1 MASPEVIDFAKLL
14 EPIAGDNPSGMD
26 LRTDPTPNSPYYA
39 IKDARNRAR
48 ADERRLEEDP
58 ENAEARP
65 DWKPVLQLAQQALI
79 EKSKDLELSAY
90 LVEALVRAHG
100 LAGLRDGFRLL
111 RELCE
116 KFWDQGLYPLPD
128 EDGVETR
135 VYPLTG
141 LNGADASGTLIGPI
155 QQIKI
160 TEGKSDHPFAYFH
173 YKQACDV
180 AGLPPDQ
187 QERRI
192 EQGAVSLD
200 KFMAA
205 VSSSSADF
213 YASLKENI
221 EQCVDEFYK
230 LSELLDNRCG
240 SAAPPTSNIRNAL
253 QDVREA
259 VDRISKDKL
268 PSGEVHEEAT
278 TGEAQAG
285 GSAATSAAATAVAV
299 GSVRN
304 REDAFRVL
312 GQVAEY
318 FRKNEPHSPISFAID
333 QIVRWGKMPLPLL
346 LSELIPDTT
355 ARDQL
360 FKWVGIKPPE
370 SSE

>member
-1 MASPEVIDFAKLL
+1 MASPEVIDFEKLL
-14 EPIAGDNPSGMD
+14 APIAGENPAGMD

-58 ENAEARP
+58 EGSDAKP
-65 DWKPVLQLAQQALI
+65 DWKPVLQLAQQTLA
-79 EKSKDLELSAY
+79 EKSKDLEVTAY
-90 LVEALVRAHG
+90 LVEALVRAHA

-111 RELCE
+111 REYCDQY
-116 KFWDQGLYPLPD
+116 WDQGLYPLPD

-141 LNGADASGTLIGPI
+141 LNGADAVGTLIGPI
-155 QQIKI
+155 QHVKI
-160 TEGKSDHPFAYFH
+160 TEGKSDLPLAYFQ

-192 EQGAVSLD
+192 EQGAVSLE

-205 VSSSSADF
+205 VAESSADF
-213 YASLKENI
+213 YAALKEDI

-230 LSELLDNRCG
+230 LSEVLDNRCG

-259 VDRISKDKL
+259 VERISKDKF
-268 PSGEVHEEAT
+268 PSAESA
-278 TGEAQAG
+278 ADAAG
-285 GSAATSAAATAVAV
+285 DAAAGNGGAASGSASTAVPVGAV
-299 GSVRN
+299 RSRD
-304 REDAFRVL
+304 DAFRVL

-318 FRKNEPHSPISFAID
+318 FRKNEPHSPISFAIE
-333 QIVRWGKMPLPLL
+333 QIVRWGRMPLPLL

-370 SSE
+370 ISE